1 MVTDEELADARK
13 KLEDEYKSVMESLG
27 DLYVA
32 VEALKS
38 AGLQDDIVERLS
50 NIEDAAKKA
59 RTGGVMGAGAKSHAK
74 ALKHLRE
81 ITATPNA

>member
-38 AGLQDDIVERLS
+38 AGLQDDIVDLLS

-59 RTGGVMGAGAKSHAK
+59 RTGGVLGSGAKAHAK